1 MPSKPKRAYNRT
13 DYSRYV
19 EISEK
24 TGVPVSDVR
33 RIVESYFKDI
43 FVYASNLPFDTHRKI
58 FSKDKFDEY
67 VRVDNIPSLG
77 RIGPV
82 YSRYLQWRVN
92 ASKEFDYAYRSAQKV
107 KLSKGE
113 IEDIAKEALSGGT
126 PVISKHKNSDL
137 FERVWLVGKDG
148 KKSARQVIPK
158 EQKK

>member
-1 MPSKPKRAYNRT
+1 MLHKSDRPFNRT

-24 TGVPVSDVR
+24 TGVPVPDVR

-43 FVYASNLPFDTHRKI
+43 YVYASKLPFDTHRKI

-67 VRVDNIPSLG
+67 VRVDNVPYLG
-77 RIGPV
+77 RMGPV

-92 ASKEFDYAYRSAQKV
+92 ASKEFDYAYRSAQRV
-107 KLSKGE
+107 RLSKGE

-126 PVISKHKNSDL
+126 PVVKKHKNSEL
-137 FERVWLVGKDG
+137 FDRVWLVGKEG